1 MTIYFK
7 NLEVE
12 NFGPLDRLNIDFGFH
27 ENGDPK
33 PLILVGLNGSGK
45 SIVLAHLINSLTA
58 IQQEEFE
65 DSDISKGRVY
75 KLRSPIYIKDTRDYA
90 FSNIEFTDGIS
101 VTDWQLKTTK
111 KIFEEKLGYTPIRR
125 SWEKIPEFESS
136 WFDTNFLQ
144 KKSELKNL
152 FLDAACVYFPVNRHE
167 EPAWL
172 NYDDLKNKAS
182 FSDLKRMA
190 GYSNRQIIQT
200 NPLKKNQDWILDV
213 VLDRAIYEAI
223 TDIVPLNDQ
232 LAARTPTFSGANNAI
247 LEAIN
252 RVLGTILGNDSNS
265 LRLGVG
271 TRKSRQISVMR
282 NEQSWVP
289 NIFQLSTGEVL
300 LLNLFLSI
308 LRDFDLSTDQITS
321 ISDVKGIVV
330 VDEVDAH
337 LHVTYQID
345 VLPKLIKLFPKV
357 QFVLTSH
364 SPLFLIGLEKVL
376 GRDAFDIVSLPSG
389 EVIQVEH
396 FSEFSEIYESFKD
409 SKKFQTEVLNL
420 LETDTKPIVYLEG
433 TTDIAYLQ
441 KAATFL
447 NKLELL
453 DAIDLRDGGGAGNLT
468 KIFNAFDNPLAKDL
482 VKNVVLLYDCDVSVQ
497 SKSNGKVHKLVIP
510 KVDENP
516 IAKGIENLFSNATIT
531 KVEQLDPRWI
541 DITSVTKR
549 VRSQDVV
556 EEPVKSVNIDEKR
569 NLCNWI
575 CTNGVL
581 EDFQGFQTVFDLI
594 ESKLDA

>member
-75 KLRSPIYIKDTRDYA
+75 KLRSPIYIKEMRDYA
-90 FSNIEFTDGIS
+90 FSNIEFTDGIL

-111 KIFEEKLGYTPIRR
+111 KIFEEKLGYTPIRK
-125 SWEKIPEFESS
+125 SWEKIPEVESS
-136 WFDTNFLQ
+136 WFDTNFLE

-190 GYSNRQIIQT
+190 GYSNRQIIQA

-213 VLDRAIYEAI
+213 VLDRAIYEAT

-232 LAARTPTFSGANNAI
+232 VAARTPTFSGANNAI

-252 RVLGTILGNDSNS
+252 RVLGIILGNDSNS

-308 LRDFDLSTDQITS
+308 LRDFDLSSDQITS

-345 VLPKLIKLFPKV
+345 ALPKLIKLFPKV

-376 GRDAFDIVSLPSG
+376 GKDVFDIVSLPSG

-420 LETDTKPIVYLEG
+420 LEADKKPIVYLEG
-433 TTDIAYLQ
+433 TTDIAYVQ

-453 DAIDLRDGGGAGNLT
+453 DAIELRDGGGAGNLT

-482 VKNVVLLYDCDVSVQ
+482 VKNVVLLYDCDVSVK

-510 KVDENP
+510 RADENP
-516 IAKGIENLFSNATIT
+516 IAKGIENLFSDATIA
-531 KVEQLDPRWI
+531 KAEQVDPRWI

-549 VRSQDVV
+549 VRSRDVV
-556 EEPVKSVNIDEKR
+556 EGPVKSVNIDEKR
-569 NLCNWI
+569 NLCDWI
-575 CTNGVL
+575 CGNGVL
-581 EDFQGFQTVFDLI
+581 EDFQGFKTVFDLI